1 MSSRRKSPAKL
12 RTPNSPDGV
21 PAPYAPSPKQIA
33 NLERIEGKGSTTKK
47 AESNATPTLKLQ
59 AAAPKPMTDLT
70 LEQLLEI
77 KPISVQEET
86 VVGKS
91 EATSERVDE
100 AKEGLGK
107 LECEIIS
114 ALFPASGSP
123 EPLEK
128 IAERLG
134 MTVKEVR
141 EVADNA
147 LRGLRGTK
155 SSRHRL
161 STVWN

>member
-1 MSSRRKSPAKL
+1 MPRVSKPKLVSVVENVEAKE
-12 RTPNSPDGV
+12 
-21 PAPYAPSPKQIA
+21 PKKINTNA
-33 NLERIEGKGSTTKK
+33 IETR
-47 AESNATPTLKLQ
+47 TLKLQ

-77 KPISVQEET
+77 KPRCVEEEAVIEKKEET
-86 VVGKS
+86 C
-91 EATSERVDE
+91 ERVDE

-114 ALFPASGSP
+114 ALFPQSGSP